1 MRIAAGNAVLIDVVT
16 GSGSSSPQ
24 NFTNV
29 NGTVFFTAT
38 NSANGTELWK
48 LDASGNPVLVK
59 DIRTGSNTSSPSRL
73 FAIGN
78 TLYLTADNGIN
89 GVELWVSDGTS
100 AGTVLAKDIN
110 ERSPSSNPRNLIDIN
125 GTLYFTANNGVNGE
139 RFYKIDPTTGQPVQ
153 LSVPNLLNDN
163 AAYLDQFTRV
173 GDRLYF
179 RNSNWNNDYTIY
191 RPLYTIDPATGNVVQ
206 VSDTQ
211 YVQYLTNVNG
221 TLYFQGYNSAS
232 GYELYRIN
240 NTTGNAVLIDVVT
253 GSGSSSPQNFT
264 NVNGTVFFT
273 ANNSANGTELWK
285 LDASGNPVLVKDI
298 RTGSNSSSPTT
309 LYAVGNVLYF
319 TADDGVNGRELWR
332 SDGTAQGTVPLEI
345 YIGSSTPN
353 VSNLIDLG
361 GVLYFTAN
369 NPTYGTELWRI
380 NSTTGNPEVVD
391 VHSGASSSS
400 PANLTNVNGTLYFT
414 ATTSATGT
422 ELYRIN
428 NTTGNPVLIDIN
440 SAGSGS
446 SWPSNLT
453 NVNGTLYFQAYTPTS
468 GYELWRI
475 DPATGTPS
483 VVDVVSGSGSSN
495 PYNLLNANGVLYF
508 SAYNNTTG
516 YELWKVDPT
525 TGNPVFLKDIYVG
538 SSSSNPG
545 NLTYSNGKLYFSA
558 DSYSQ
563 GIELWQTDGTPEG
576 TALVKDINAT
586 TLGSSPSNF
595 IKIGDILYF
604 TANDD
609 VNGTELWRANP
620 ATGVVSLLDIYP
632 GSNTSS
638 VSNLT
643 DVNGTLYFTAFN
655 GINGTELYR
664 IDNTTGNPV
673 LIDINS
679 GSGYS
684 WPSNLTNVNGTLYFQ
699 AYTPTSGYELWRIDP
714 TTGNPSVIEVVS
726 GSGSSSPQN
735 LLNANG
741 VLYFTASNSANGRE
755 LWKLDPTTGNPVF
768 LKDIYGGSNSSNPG
782 NLTYSNG
789 KLYFTADNG
798 VNGVE
803 LWTVNVDQITTI
815 GVVQKTGDE
824 DQVIPFTA
832 NDFASVFN
840 SGSGVP
846 LAKIKIINLPSNG
859 LLKLNNS
866 PVAVDQEI
874 AVVNLGNLTFTP
886 NTNYNGIA
894 GFTWNGS
901 DGTNYALNPSTVAL
915 TINSINDVPT
925 VANPITDTSIFSN
938 RSSNF
943 TISANT
949 FQDSDVGDSL
959 TYSATL
965 ADGST
970 LPSWLTFNDRTFSGN
985 PSAAQAGQYDL
996 KVIATDQSGA
1006 STSDSFVLSVVN
1018 SAPWNITLDNSTV
1031 PENSANNTVIGL
1043 LSASDNNTNDTHTF
1057 TLINNAGGRFAIVNN
1072 QLVVADGSLLD
1083 YETNTQHTIRVKATD
1098 NTGLSYERN
1107 LTISISNVADDL
1119 AGVLSFT
1126 AAAFSVNENGT
1137 LVNAVTLQ
1145 RTNGSEGTVSV
1156 NVLLSNGTAVFPND
1170 YNSLAV
1176 PVVFGPGETSKT
1188 VTLPIVNDSDFEG
1201 NETLNLTLSSPTGGA
1216 TLGTQT
1222 TATLTIVDN
1231 DLPTVSLAVSP
1242 ASVTEDGTINLVYT
1256 FTRTGNTANPLT
1268 VSFNVGGTATFNND
1282 YTQNGAASFNTTSGT
1297 ITFAAGSD
1305 TATLTIDPTADSIF
1319 EQDETVSLTLVSS
1332 ANYNRGTTNTVTSTI
1347 INDDV
1352 NAGVLS
1358 FSNSQFSVNENGTPV
1373 VAVTVNRTEN
1383 TTGAVSATINLT
1395 NGTATAPS
1403 DYNNTPITVNFANGE
1418 TSKTVTIPIVND
1430 SQLEADETINLS
1442 LSNPQGGAILGT
1454 QTTAVL
1460 TIINDDLPQR
1470 GTINLNSS
1478 NYTVNENGTANIT
1491 LTRTNGSD
1499 GEVSV
1504 ILTPSNGSAIA
1515 GDDYTNTPITVT
1527 FANGETSKTVTI
1539 PINNDTIYEPTETV
1553 NLTLSNP
1560 TGGATLGTQQTA

>member
-1 MRIAAGNAVLIDVVT
+1 RVGDRLYFRNSSYNNDYTIYRPLYTIDPATGNVVQVSGAQYVEYLTNVNGTLYFQGYSAASGYELYRINNTTGNAVLVDVVT

-38 NSANGTELWK
+38 NSTNGTELWK
-48 LDASGNPVLVK
+48 LD
-59 DIRTGSNTSSPSRL
+59 T
-73 FAIGN
+73 
-78 TLYLTADNGIN
+78 
-89 GVELWVSDGTS
+89 
-100 AGTVLAKDIN
+100 
-110 ERSPSSNPRNLIDIN
+110 
-125 GTLYFTANNGVNGE
+125 
-139 RFYKIDPTTGQPVQ
+139 
-153 LSVPNLLNDN
+153 
-163 AAYLDQFTRV
+163 
-173 GDRLYF
+173 
-179 RNSNWNNDYTIY
+179 
-191 RPLYTIDPATGNVVQ
+191 
-206 VSDTQ
+206 
-211 YVQYLTNVNG
+211 
-221 TLYFQGYNSAS
+221 
-232 GYELYRIN
+232 
-240 NTTGNAVLIDVVT
+240 
-253 GSGSSSPQNFT
+253 
-264 NVNGTVFFT
+264 
-273 ANNSANGTELWK
+273 
-285 LDASGNPVLVKDI
+285 SGNPVLVKDI
-298 RTGSNSSSPTT
+298 RTGSNSSSPSS
-309 LYAVGNVLYF
+309 LFAVGNALYF

-446 SWPSNLT
+446 SSPSNLT
-453 NVNGTLYFQAYTPTS
+453 NVNGILYFTANNGTNGT
-468 GYELWRI
+468 ELYRI
-475 DPATGTPS
+475 DNATSNPALI
-483 VVDVVSGSGSSN
+483 DIVSGSSSSS
-495 PYNLLNANGVLYF
+495 PQNLLNANGVLYF
-508 SAYNNTTG
+508 TASNSANG
-516 YELWKVDPT
+516 RELWKLDPT

-538 SSSSNPG
+538 SNSSSPG

-558 DSYSQ
+558 DNYSQ

-576 TALVKDINAT
+576 TTLVKDINAT

-595 IKIGDILYF
+595 IKIGNILYF

-643 DVNGTLYFTAFN
+643 DVNGTLYFTANN
-655 GINGTELYR
+655 GTNGTELYR

-679 GSGYS
+679 GGSSS

-699 AYTPTSGYELWRIDP
+699 AYTPTNGYELWKIDP
-714 TTGNPSVIEVVS
+714 ATGTPSVINIVS

-755 LWKLDPTTGNPVF
+755 LWKVDPTTGNPVF
-768 LKDIYGGSNSSNPG
+768 LKDIYVGSGSSNPG

-798 VNGVE
+798 INGVE
-803 LWTVNVDQITTI
+803 LWSVNVDQITTI

-824 DQVIPFTA
+824 DQVVPFTA

-840 SGSGVP
+840 SGSG
-846 LAKIKIINLPSNG
+846 LSLSKIKIINLPSNG
-859 LLKLNNS
+859 LLKLSNNS
-866 PVAVDQEI
+866 VAVDQEI
-874 AVVNLGNLTFTP
+874 AVTDLGNLTFTP

-901 DGTNYALNPSTVAL
+901 DGTNYALNPSTVSL

-925 VANPITDTSIFSN
+925 VASPIADTSIYSN

-943 TISANT
+943 TISANA
-949 FQDSDVGDSL
+949 FQDVDLGDVL

-965 ADGST
+965 ADGSP
-970 LPSWLTFNDRTFSGN
+970 LPSWLTFNERTFSGN
-985 PSAAQAGQYDL
+985 PLIDSVGQYQI
-996 KVIATDQSGA
+996 KVTATDQNNA
-1006 STSDSFVLSVVN
+1006 SATDTFVLSVVN
-1018 SAPWNITLDNSTV
+1018 SAPYSIGLSNNTI
-1031 PENSANNTVIGL
+1031 PENSANNTLIGTL
-1043 LSASDNNTNDTHTF
+1043 ISQDLNTNDTF
-1057 TLINNAGGRFAIVNN
+1057 TYTLVNNAGGRFTLDGDKI
-1072 QLVVADGSLLD
+1072 VVADTSLLD
-1083 YETNTQHTIRVKATD
+1083 YETATQHTIRVKTTD
-1098 NTGLSYERN
+1098 SSGLSYEQN
-1107 LTISISNVADDL
+1107 ITIFLSNVNDAL
-1119 AGVLSFT
+1119 AGTLSFT
-1126 AAAFSVNENGT
+1126 SSTFSVNENGT
-1137 LVNAVTLQ
+1137 PVANVTVQ
-1145 RTNGSEGTVSV
+1145 RTNGNEGTVSV
-1156 NVLLSNGTAVFPND
+1156 NVLLSDGTAVFPND
-1170 YNSLAV
+1170 YNSLAI

-1188 VTLPIVNDSDFEG
+1188 VIIPIVNDSDFEG
-1201 NETLNLTLSSPTGGA
+1201 NETVNLTLSSPTGGA

-1242 ASVTEDGTINLVYT
+1242 ASVTEDGTNNLVYT
-1256 FTRTGNTANPLT
+1256 FTRTGNTASPLT
-1268 VSFNVGGTATFNND
+1268 VHFNVSGNATFNND
-1282 YTQNGAASFNTTSGT
+1282 YSQSGADSFSGTSGS
-1297 ITFAAGSD
+1297 ITFAAGSN
-1305 TATLTIDPTADSIF
+1305 TATLTIDPTADTIF
-1319 EQDETVSLTLVSS
+1319 EQDETVGLTLVSS

-1358 FSNSQFSVNENGTPV
+1358 FSSSQFSVNEDGTV
-1373 VAVTVNRTEN
+1373 VNAVTINRAGN
-1383 TTGAVSATINLT
+1383 NTGAVSVTLSLSS
-1395 NGTATAPS
+1395 GTATAGS

-1418 TSKTVTIPIVND
+1418 TSKTVNIPIIND
-1430 SQLEADETINLS
+1430 SQLEADETVNLT
-1442 LSNPQGGAILGT
+1442 LSNPQGGATLGT

-1460 TIINDDLPQR
+1460 TIINDDLPQP
-1470 GTINLNSS
+1470 GTISFNSA
-1478 NYTVNENGTANIT
+1478 NYSVNENANSSPIQILTVDSQTNIYPIGQPKVYSQVLTNGKKYRFEIAGTWSPDYRVNNWLVDARFVTRNNFVSVNDSDSTFGDFGLYSSILGNNNDDFLGNYQANHIYSLEYEGKGEPVDFYIYDINSGDNLGKYTIKIFELNTIT
-1491 LTRTNGSD
+1491 LNRTGGSE
-1499 GEVSV
+1499 GTVSV
-1504 ILTPSNGSAIA
+1504 TL
-1515 GDDYTNTPITVT
+1515 YTHHR
-1527 FANGETSKTVTI
+1527 
-1539 PINNDTIYEPTETV
+1539 
-1553 NLTLSNP
+1553 
-1560 TGGATLGTQQTA
+1560 

>member
-1 MRIAAGNAVLIDVVT
+1 
-16 GSGSSSPQ
+16 
-24 NFTNV
+24 NFTHV

-38 NSANGTELWK
+38 
-48 LDASGNPVLVK
+48 
-59 DIRTGSNTSSPSRL
+59 
-73 FAIGN
+73 
-78 TLYLTADNGIN
+78 
-89 GVELWVSDGTS
+89 
-100 AGTVLAKDIN
+100 
-110 ERSPSSNPRNLIDIN
+110 
-125 GTLYFTANNGVNGE
+125 
-139 RFYKIDPTTGQPVQ
+139 
-153 LSVPNLLNDN
+153 
-163 AAYLDQFTRV
+163 
-173 GDRLYF
+173 
-179 RNSNWNNDYTIY
+179 
-191 RPLYTIDPATGNVVQ
+191 
-206 VSDTQ
+206 
-211 YVQYLTNVNG
+211 
-221 TLYFQGYNSAS
+221 
-232 GYELYRIN
+232 
-240 NTTGNAVLIDVVT
+240 
-253 GSGSSSPQNFT
+253 
-264 NVNGTVFFT
+264 
-273 ANNSANGTELWK
+273 NSANGTELWK

-440 SAGSGS
+440 SAGSS
-446 SWPSNLT
+446 SSSPSNLT
-453 NVNGTLYFQAYTPTS
+453 NVNGILYFTANNGTNGT
-468 GYELWRI
+468 ELYRI
-475 DPATGTPS
+475 DNATSNPALI
-483 VVDVVSGSGSSN
+483 DIVSGSSSSS
-495 PYNLLNANGVLYF
+495 PQNLLNANGVLYF
-508 SAYNNTTG
+508 TASNSANG
-516 YELWKVDPT
+516 RELWKVDPT
-525 TGNPVFLKDIYVG
+525 TGNPVFLKDIYDG
-538 SSSSNPG
+538 SNSSSPG

-558 DSYSQ
+558 DNYSQ
-563 GIELWQTDGTPEG
+563 RVELWQTDGTPEG
-576 TALVKDINAT
+576 TTLVKDINAT
-586 TLGSSPSNF
+586 TLASSPSNF

-643 DVNGTLYFTAFN
+643 DVNGTLYFTANN
-655 GINGTELYR
+655 GTNGTELYR

-679 GSGYS
+679 GGSSS

-714 TTGNPSVIEVVS
+714 TTGNPSVIQVVS
-726 GSGSSSPQN
+726 GSGSSNPQN

-741 VLYFTASNSANGRE
+741 VLYFSASNSANGRE

-768 LKDIYGGSNSSNPG
+768 LKDIYVGSNSSSPG

-815 GVVQKTGDE
+815 GVVEKTGDE

-846 LAKIKIINLPSNG
+846 LSKIKIINLPSNG

-866 PVAVDQEI
+866 PVAVEQEI
-874 AVVNLGNLTFTP
+874 AVANLGNLTFTP

-901 DGTNYALNPSTVAL
+901 DGTNYAPNPSTVAL

-925 VANPITDTSIFSN
+925 VVNPITDTSIFSN

-965 ADGST
+965 ADGSP
-970 LPSWLTFNDRTFSGN
+970 LPSWLTFNERTFSGN

-1018 SAPWNITLDNSTV
+1018 SAPTNITLDNSTV

-1057 TLINNAGGRFAIVNN
+1057 SLINNASGRFAIVNN

-1126 AAAFSVNENGT
+1126 TSAFSVNENGT
-1137 LVNAVTLQ
+1137 AANAVTLQ

-1156 NVLLSNGTAVFPND
+1156 NVLLSNGTAVFPDD

-1176 PVVFGPGETSKT
+1176 PVVFAPGETSKT

-1242 ASVTEDGTINLVYT
+1242 ASVTEDGTSNLVYT

-1282 YTQNGAASFNTTSGT
+1282 YAQNGAASFNTTSGT

-1305 TATLTIDPTADSIF
+1305 TATLTIDPTADTIF

-1358 FSNSQFSVNENGTPV
+1358 FSNSQFSVNEDGTV
-1373 VAVTVNRTEN
+1373 VNAVTINRTGN
-1383 TTGAVSATINLT
+1383 TTGAVSVTINLT

-1430 SQLEADETINLS
+1430 TQFEPNETVNLT
-1442 LSNPQGGAILGT
+1442 LSNPTGGVTLGT

-1470 GTINLNSS
+1470 GIINLNSS

-1499 GEVSV
+1499 GEV
-1504 ILTPSNGSAIA
+1504 
-1515 GDDYTNTPITVT
+1515 
-1527 FANGETSKTVTI
+1527 
-1539 PINNDTIYEPTETV
+1539 
-1553 NLTLSNP
+1553 
-1560 TGGATLGTQQTA
+1560 